1 MKDRMARIKEKG
13 FKMNLATNANDSYAP
28 TDFSKIKVGLQTLD
42 DAIVSYGTFQKTN
55 ARLGT
60 KSNVLKAINDGD
72 VEEMRLIS
80 DFFYRTSGIY
90 KRLCRYMAY
99 LYKYD
104 WFITPIIDG
113 CQGLLDTDSG
123 IAEDSQMN
131 NIQEQKQKK
140 QRKKIFADFFQVLKF
155 FDEFEVKR
163 FCGEIALKVVKNGCF
178 YGYLIPQGNK
188 VVIQELLP
196 NYCRSRFKVNNRP
209 AVEFNMK
216 FFDVFYRDTEQR
228 QRVLKLFPKDFQ
240 RGYML
245 YKTGKL
251 VPMFPGDTPSW
262 YLLDPRST
270 IKFNLEE
277 GDYPP
282 FMGVI
287 PYLLDLDAAQDLDRK
302 RMAQKLLK
310 IIIQK
315 MPIDK
320 NGDLIF
326 DVDEAQALHNNAVK
340 MLGRAI
346 GIDVLTTFAD
356 VDVADMSDRGNQ
368 SHLDELE
375 KVERTVYNE
384 AGVSQMQFNSDSNTA
399 LNNSILNDEA
409 SMYDL
414 LLQFESFLNL
424 LLQPFNKKPKRCYY
438 KAQFLNTTIYNYKEV
453 SKLYKEQMQVGMSK
467 MLPQIAL
474 GQTQSSI
481 LATAY
486 FENDVLDLVR
496 VFIPPMMS
504 STMNAE
510 ALIGRKNVSGKE
522 ADGSNNAG
530 NGNGSETNGRPEKPD
545 NEKSDKTIQNRES
558 L

>member
-1 MKDRMARIKEKG
+1 MKDRMAEIKKKG
-13 FKMNLATNANDSYAP
+13 FNMELARDTNDTYVP
-28 TDFSKIKVGLQTLD
+28 TDFGKIKIGLKTLD

-55 ARLGT
+55 ARLGS
-60 KSNVLKAINDGD
+60 KDKVLKAINDGD
-72 VEEMRLIS
+72 IQEMRDIS
-80 DFFYRTSGIY
+80 NFFYKTSGIY

-104 WFITPIIDG
+104 WFITPYIG
-113 CQGLLDTDSG
+113 ECQGLLDTDSG
-123 IAEDSQMN
+123 LADTSQD
-131 NIQEQKQKK
+131 EKQLK
-140 QRKKIFADFFQVLKF
+140 QRKKIFSNFFKVLKF

-163 FCGEIALKVVKNGCF
+163 FCGEIALKVVRNGCY
-178 YGYLIPQGNK
+178 YGYLVAQGDK
-188 VVIQELLP
+188 IVVQELLP
-196 NYCRSRFKVNNRP
+196 NYCRSRFYVNNRP

-216 FFDVFYRDTEQR
+216 FFDTFYSDTEQR
-228 QRVLKLFPKDFQ
+228 MKILELFPKQFKK
-240 RGYML
+240 GYEL
-245 YKTGKL
+245 YKRGKL
-251 VPMFPGDTPSW
+251 PAAFKGDSPGW
-262 YLLDPRST
+262 YLLDPRCT
-270 IKFNLEE
+270 IKFNIQE

-287 PYLLDLDAAQDLDRK
+287 PYIIDLDAAQDLDRK

-320 NGDLIF
+320 NGDLVF

-340 MLGRAI
+340 MLGKAI
-346 GIDVLTTFAD
+346 GIDVLTTFAE
-356 VDVADMSDRGNQ
+356 VDVADMSDKGNQ
-368 SHLDELE
+368 SNLDELQ
-375 KVERTVYNE
+375 KVQRTVYNE

-414 LLQFESFLNL
+414 LLQFESFMNL
-424 LLQPFNKKPKRCYY
+424 LLEPFNKSPKRCYY

-453 SKLYKEQMQVGMSK
+453 SKLYKEQMQVGLSK
-467 MLPQIAL
+467 MLPQVAL

-481 LATAY
+481 LATSY
-486 FENDVLDLVR
+486 FENDILDLVR

-510 ALIGRKNVSGKE
+510 VLTGRKAISGKE
-522 ADGSNNAG
+522 ADGTKTPG
-530 NGNGSETNGRPEKPD
+530 NGNDSQTTGRPEKPD